1 MSNAFVAARLFGALF
16 SALTVVACSGQSP
29 MTPSPSAAVAGDL
42 SAKPS
47 PAVPGVYDLSF
58 NVYRNGTYDEVSS
71 LAVSSQELLLKGYV
85 ADSLGRP
92 AQTGQRDVRVL
103 LVQGRAPERHR
114 ARGRSPKG
122 SMRAGIGNV
131 GAPDVDLG
139 QRWTLST
146 ARHRLRVHELRDRPD
161 SPADRLPHPL

>member
-1 MSNAFVAARLFGALF
+1 MTILRRARRLSLISAKFFGALL
-16 SALTVVACSGQSP
+16 SAFTVVACSGQSP
-29 MTPSPSAAVAGDL
+29 VTPSPSAAVAGDL

-58 NVYRNGTYDEVSS
+58 NVYRNGDVRRSLEPGREQPGVAPEGICRRQPGASS
-71 LAVSSQELLLKGYV
+71 AE
-85 ADSLGRP
+85 
-92 AQTGQRDVRVL
+92 GQRDVRVP

-146 ARHRLRVHELRDRPD
+146 ASAPVTR
-161 SPADRLPHPL
+161 A